1 MLQSVD
7 ESVVDFVAENYKIM
21 ESVRKRLI
29 HFWRVLLVACYY
41 AVYGQH
47 SNAIPCHSALNI
59 TYTLHTVIVKR
70 LSTSQMLL

>member
-7 ESVVDFVAENYKIM
+7 ESVVDFVTDNYKIM
-21 ESVRKRLI
+21 ESVRKRLT

-47 SNAIPCHSALNI
+47 S
-59 TYTLHTVIVKR
+59 
-70 LSTSQMLL
+70 